1 MSNDI
6 QIDKDRAYASQCYL
20 KVRWYCPVCV
30 LQKKIKKHCKI
41 HKTPASWWWHIKNEH
56 GKFVNRKFGYDDLRV
71 ISNYLVNALEW
82 GIFLESVSI
91 PVEQATTTS
100 SLLYR
105 GRLPRKDVYQKLE
118 KIASILQLQSEHYPH
133 YRLKNIRKFMG
144 IVLGKV
150 DDRTI
155 KNYLDCIVDASEKNI
170 TKGTVDV
177 TQFCSEFNSRV

>member
-6 QIDKDRAYASQCYL
+6 PIDKDRVYASQCYI

-71 ISNYLVNALEW
+71 VSNYLVNALEW
-82 GIFLESVSI
+82 KIFPESVSI
-91 PVEQATTTS
+91 PVEQATTSS

-105 GRLPRKDVYQKLE
+105 ERTPRKDVYQKLE
-118 KIASILQLQSEHYPH
+118 KIASILQNQSELFPH
-133 YRLKNIRKFMG
+133 FKFKHLRAYCKV
-144 IVLGKV
+144 VLGQV
-150 DDRTI
+150 DNRTI
-155 KNYLDCIVDASEKNI
+155 TNYVNCIVVASEKNI
-170 TKGTVDV
+170 KNGTVDV
-177 TQFCSEFNSRV
+177 TQFCSEFESGV

>member
-1 MSNDI
+1 LSYDDSL
-6 QIDKDRAYASQCYL
+6 DKDRLYFTQNNSPIRLRCPEC
-20 KVRWYCPVCV
+20 VRT
-30 LQKKIKKHCKI
+30 KILRHCRIFKNL
-41 HKTPASWWWHIKNEH
+41 PALWWHIKQDH
-56 GKFVNRKFGYDDLRV
+56 GSFSNLLFKTDDIIKILNSLSKA
-71 ISNYLVNALEW
+71 IEW
-82 GIFLESVSI
+82 KIITESVSF

-105 GRLPRKDVYQKLE
+105 ERPPRKDVYQKLE

-155 KNYLDCIVDASEKNI
+155 KNYLDCIVDASEKNKI
-170 TKGTVDV
+170 NGTVDV
-177 TQFCSEFNSRV
+177 TQFCLEFNSGV